1 MEIELDIF
9 CLPTTDR
16 EREKRCIDHS
26 VGKYD
31 RLDPRR
37 NKDKRS
43 LRHYGKLETLVWS
56 SALQERFRLRH

>member
-9 CLPTTDR
+9 CFLIIDR
-16 EREKRCIDHS
+16 EREKRCIDYS

-31 RLDPRR
+31 RLDFRR

-43 LRHYGKLETLVWS
+43 FRYYGKLEILVWS
-56 SALQERFRLRH
+56 SVF